1 MVSTERSESQPL
13 KTHRRQEACVAK
25 LLSRLTVEKEDSFMV
40 VLQPLLTSISSVL
53 LPAADG
59 PGFQLVVS
67 QLRCERFPDVKTKW
81 GQVMGVARK
90 LSQDD
95 PVLNGRFCKAA
106 LTFGY
111 YKL

>member
-13 KTHRRQEACVAK
+13 TTHRRQEACVAK
-25 LLSRLTVEKEDSFMV
+25 LLSRLTAEKEDSFMV
-40 VLQPLLTSISSVL
+40 LQPLLASISSVL
-53 LPAADG
+53 LPAADR
-59 PGFQLVVS
+59 PGFQRVVS

-90 LSQDD
+90 LSQDG

-106 LTFGY
+106 LTFEY